1 MIFSSLSKNH
11 THYEQLRI
19 SGGRESEEDLLSLVP
34 NYGILFQM
42 NNEYK
47 SITPLADFKAEIKTL
62 VPENCPCT
70 LSKTYFS
77 ANRFYLK
84 SDSHVPK
91 NFSQIKLFPS
101 YVRKNTII
109 CLFGK

>member
-1 MIFSSLSKNH
+1 MNDIFEFIEKPH
-11 THYEQLRI
+11 TLRTA
-19 SGGRESEEDLLSLVP
+19 SHFRWKRVRGRPSYLGPKLWNLVP
-34 NYGILFQM
+34 
-42 NNEYK
+42 NEYK

-91 NFSQIKLFPS
+91 NFSQIKIFPS